1 MQVLDSAALR
11 LSWFFIFYWVL
22 MQGLPLIVLFL
33 SIVVA
38 AVVVFRFLHLPPILG
53 YLTVGVLIDPYVLR
67 FLPDRE
73 AVRHF
78 SELGIVFLMF
88 TIGLEFSLPKLK
100 SMRKVVLGLGTAQVV
115 GSMLVCAALGL
126 LMNYVLPANLDMS
139 GASWF
144 ALGGVLA
151 MSSTAI
157 VMKLLTERLEL
168 DTPHGRNI
176 FGVLLFQDLAVVPLL
191 ILIPALAQP
200 GGAVYGQVVVGLL
213 KTVVVLALLLGLG
226 QKPMHAWLTIVARR
240 RSSELF
246 MLNLFLMT
254 LGFAL
259 LTEMA
264 GLSLALGAFIA
275 GMLISETEYKMQ
287 VEEDILPFKD
297 ILLGLFFIAMGMQ
310 LDVSVVLANW
320 LAILLVLVL
329 FLLAKFAIVASLAYW
344 FGSTTGTAIR
354 TGLALAPAGEFGL
367 VLLSLEINNGLLNP
381 EVAQWVLAAIIL
393 SMFLTPFII
402 QYADKIVFRFTR
414 SEWLLQ
420 SLQLTDIAKHSIDAH
435 DHVIIGGFGRSGRSL
450 ARLLREQNTA
460 YIGIDSDPERVQKGV
475 LKGHDVVYGDIVRKE
490 SLAAAGASRARAV
503 VVTHIEPRAALHVLH
518 HMRELN
524 PDVPVIVRTLDDA
537 YLEQLQQAGAVAVV
551 PEILEGSLVLATQTL
566 ITLGKSPSEVLSFIA
581 EQRRGRYDLLRQ
593 HFDEESDPF
602 GTTSATPEAI
612 MKKDGKGKK
621 GLVEDETFVA
631 RLSDDSLWLD
641 QPLSSLPLEPWRVQ
655 VKHIVRGLE
664 GLDLAADP
672 ILREGDEICFVGS
685 AADTLHAAQ
694 ALNGEV

>member
-1 MQVLDSAALR
+1 
-11 LSWFFIFYWVL
+11 
-22 MQGLPLIVLFL
+22 MQGLSLIVLFL
-33 SIVVA
+33 SIVVV
-38 AVVVFRFLHLPPILG
+38 AVVLFRLLYLPPILG
-53 YLTVGVLIDPYVLR
+53 YLTVGVLIGPHALGV
-67 FLPDRE
+67 LPDPE
-73 AVRHF
+73 SVPHF
-78 SELGIVFLMF
+78 AELGIVFLMF

-100 SMRKVVLGLGTAQVV
+100 AMRKLVFGLGTAQVL
-115 GSMLVCAALGL
+115 GTMLVCALAGL
-126 LMNYVLPANLDMS
+126 LINYALPAHWDMS
-139 GASWF
+139 VSSWF

-168 DTPHGRNI
+168 DTAHGRNI

-200 GGAVYGQVVVGLL
+200 SGAVYGQVAVGLL
-213 KTVVVLALLLGLG
+213 KAGLVLALLLGLG

-240 RSSELF
+240 RSNELF
-246 MLNLFLMT
+246 MLNLFMMA

-259 LTEMA
+259 LTEKA
-264 GLSLALGAFIA
+264 GLSLALGSFVA
-275 GMLISETEYKMQ
+275 GMLISETEYKLQ

-310 LDVSVVLANW
+310 LDLAMVAQQWFAVLVVL
-320 LAILLVLVL
+320 VV

-344 FGSTTGTAIR
+344 FGSSAGNSIR
-354 TGLALAPAGEFGL
+354 TALALAPAGEFGL
-367 VLLSLEINNGLLNP
+367 VLLSLEISNGLLNT

-402 QYADKIVFRFTR
+402 QYADKIVYRFTR

-420 SLQLTDIAKHSIDAH
+420 SLQLTDIAKHGIEAH

-450 ARLLREQNTA
+450 ARLLREQEIA
-460 YIGIDSDPERVQKGV
+460 YIGIDSDPENVQKGV
-475 LKGHDVVYGDIVRKE
+475 LKGHDVVYGDIVRKD
-490 SLAAAGASRARAV
+490 SLAAAGAQRARAV
-503 VVTHIEPRAALHVLH
+503 VITYIEPRAALHVLH

-566 ITLGKSPSEVLSFIA
+566 VTLGKSPSEVLNFIA

-602 GTTSATPEAI
+602 GVTSAQPDAVVKKTKTPQQ
-612 MKKDGKGKK
+612 
-621 GLVEDETFVA
+621 ETEERTV
-631 RLSDDSLWLD
+631 RLSEDSLWLD
-641 QPLSSLPLEPWRVQ
+641 QHLSTLPLEPWRVQ
-655 VKHIVRGLE
+655 VLRVMRGLNL
-664 GLDLAADP
+664 LDLSSDP
-672 ILREGDEICFVGS
+672 ILHEGDELVFVGTPKN
-685 AADTLHAAQ
+685 TLHAAQ

>member
-524 PDVPVIVRTLDDA
+524 PDVPVIVRTLMMRIWNNCNK
-537 YLEQLQQAGAVAVV
+537 
-551 PEILEGSLVLATQTL
+551 PERSLLYPRFSKAAWFW
-566 ITLGKSPSEVLSFIA
+566 P
-581 EQRRGRYDLLRQ
+581 RR
-593 HFDEESDPF
+593 P
-602 GTTSATPEAI
+602 
-612 MKKDGKGKK
+612 
-621 GLVEDETFVA
+621 
-631 RLSDDSLWLD
+631 
-641 QPLSSLPLEPWRVQ
+641 
-655 VKHIVRGLE
+655 
-664 GLDLAADP
+664 
-672 ILREGDEICFVGS
+672 
-685 AADTLHAAQ
+685 
-694 ALNGEV
+694 

>member
-612 MKKDGKGKK
+612 IKKDGKGKK